1 MPGYSRHL
9 RQRVKTGGGAHCA
22 NGPGTSKAA
31 GRSPKPRAARCAA
44 PTECHEAA
52 RPGGRA
58 LHGMESQGRAGE
70 GTRPYGESGSVS
82 FFFVGAGH
90 WPARRGS
97 SAIPE
102 PTLIRLASLGAFPLE
117 GGRLCRRGKSLSPL
131 FRCARYL
138 PLIRGVVPP
147 LRVSD
152 GQGRPL
158 GLPPIH
164 GNRAAQC
171 AAPTVLHGYIRNT
184 GRAGEGTRPY
194 GESGSN
200 FFFFVG
206 AGHWPARR
214 GSSAIPEPTL
224 IRLASLGT
232 FPLKGGRLC
241 GRGKSLSPLFRCARH
256 LPLIRGESSP
266 PLRVSDG

>member
-9 RQRVKTGGGAHCA
+9 RAGVKAGGGAHCA
-22 NGPGTSKAA
+22 NGPGISKAA

-44 PTECHEAA
+44 PTEWHVAA

-102 PTLIRLASLGAFPLE
+102 PTLIRLASLG
-117 GGRLCRRGKSLSPL
+117 
-131 FRCARYL
+131 
-138 PLIRGVVPP
+138 
-147 LRVSD
+147 
-152 GQGRPL
+152 
-158 GLPPIH
+158 
-164 GNRAAQC
+164 
-171 AAPTVLHGYIRNT
+171 
-184 GRAGEGTRPY
+184 
-194 GESGSN
+194 
-200 FFFFVG
+200 
-206 AGHWPARR
+206 
-214 GSSAIPEPTL
+214 
-224 IRLASLGT
+224 T

-241 GRGKSLSPLFRCARH
+241 GRGKSLSPLSRCARH
-256 LPLIRGESSP
+256 LPLIRGVVPSP
-266 PLRVSDG
+266 TGFRWVGEALGPPADPWKPGGPVCRPYGFTWVHSKHWAGG

>member
-9 RQRVKTGGGAHCA
+9 RAGVKAGGGAHCA
-22 NGPGTSKAA
+22 NGPGISKAA

-44 PTECHEAA
+44 PTEWHVAA

-102 PTLIRLASLGAFPLE
+102 PTLIRLASLG
-117 GGRLCRRGKSLSPL
+117 
-131 FRCARYL
+131 
-138 PLIRGVVPP
+138 
-147 LRVSD
+147 
-152 GQGRPL
+152 
-158 GLPPIH
+158 
-164 GNRAAQC
+164 
-171 AAPTVLHGYIRNT
+171 
-184 GRAGEGTRPY
+184 
-194 GESGSN
+194 
-200 FFFFVG
+200 
-206 AGHWPARR
+206 
-214 GSSAIPEPTL
+214 
-224 IRLASLGT
+224 T

-241 GRGKSLSPLFRCARH
+241 GRGKSLFPLSCCARH
-256 LPLIRGESSP
+256 LPLIRGVVPSP
-266 PLRVSDG
+266 TGFRWVGEALGPPADPWKPGGPVCRPYGFTWVHSKHWAGG